1 VRPPP
6 LIVRRALIDPVWV
19 PAALVLA
26 AAFGVVALLGLP
38 FGRRRRVSRL
48 AAMAA
53 VYLLVDVGMIVACAA
68 LWLRHP
74 IPARRPVSWDDAH
87 EELLRRALTLLMAA
101 AWPLLGFRVEPEELP
116 GRGDLPAGRPLLV
129 LSRHG
134 GPGDSFALA
143 DLLLSRYRRRPV
155 IVLKEVLRWDPGLDM
170 MLSRLPSCF
179 LPARG
184 AGRELPARVAA
195 CAARLTAR
203 DALLIFPVGGNWTP
217 GRHLR
222 ALTRL
227 RARGR
232 PAAAARAAANRHV
245 LPLHPGGVLA
255 CLEARPD
262 LEVLIAAHTGLDDL
276 VSPALIW
283 AAVPVSD
290 RPMIVRWWH
299 FPAAIRPADPD
310 RVQVWL
316 DLQWTIVDSWIDAR
330 KARPAGLPSAE
341 PDQAAIPDPLPGLD
355 PMAGPDPPAEPDPAA
370 GAAAG
375 PV

>member
-1 VRPPP
+1 MRPPP
-6 LIVRRALIDPVWV
+6 LLVRRALIDPLWV
-19 PAALVLA
+19 PLAVITA
-26 AAFGVVALLGLP
+26 AAFAVVALLCLP
-38 FGRRRRVSRL
+38 FGRRRRVPRL

-53 VYLLVDVGMIVACAA
+53 VYLLVDVGMIVGCAA

-74 IPARRPVSWDDAH
+74 VASRRPPAWADAH
-87 EELLRRALTLLMAA
+87 EELLRRALALLMATSR
-101 AWPLLGFRVEPEELP
+101 PLLGFRVSPEELP
-116 GRGDLPAGRPLLV
+116 GRGQLPAGRPLLV
-129 LSRHG
+129 LARHG
-134 GPGDSFALA
+134 GPGDSFAIA

-155 IVLKEVLRWDPGLDM
+155 IVLKEVLRWDPGLDV

-179 LPARG
+179 LPASG
-184 AGRELPARVAA
+184 AARELPARVAA
-195 CAARLTAR
+195 CAANLTGG
-203 DALLIFPVGGNWTP
+203 DALLIFPEGGNWTP

-255 CLEARPD
+255 CLDARPD

-276 VSPALIW
+276 VSPAQIW
-283 AAVPVSD
+283 AALPVSD
-290 RPMIVRWWH
+290 RPMVVRWWH
-299 FPAAIRPADPD
+299 FPAASRPADPE
-310 RVQVWL
+310 RLQGWL

-330 KARPAGLPSAE
+330 KAR
-341 PDQAAIPDPLPGLD
+341 LPGQ
-355 PMAGPDPPAEPDPAA
+355 PPAEPDPTA

-375 PV
+375 PG